1 MRRSQGFFLDFV
13 HFAGPFWHSENKNAI
28 RRSTAILIGLTILQ
42 IVMAVLVNQWN
53 AALFD
58 AIEQHSMSGLT
69 QQIMLLMV
77 ILVANIVIT
86 VAHLSIKRGL
96 MIDWRTWLTEKVT
109 DRWMNDG
116 RHYLV
121 SHMPGEHDNPDER
134 IAEDCRIATES
145 AISLGHSLFYS
156 FLSLI
161 SFTQILWT
169 LSGVVTVDFIFTFN
183 LHGHLVWIAIIYAG
197 LASWL
202 GWLVGIPLTKATNA
216 NQTAEANFRSGLIDA
231 RENSQAIALIEAEDF
246 EKKRFKGLFEQIREV
261 WSRQTSAWQYIL
273 AFSTG
278 YGLLSMAFPVLIASP
293 RYIAGAITL
302 GALMQSAQ
310 AFQEMASALSWPVNN
325 LASIALWRASVERVL
340 NLIKALDV
348 VDEEIAKPEHH
359 WIVIEQT
366 DKPVLAFRDL
376 TISKLNGPVLASGI
390 NMEIQ
395 QGDHVLI
402 TGNTFTGAKLF
413 RAIAQ
418 LRPWGTGKIELPK
431 DDFLFFMPPRP
442 HLPANLTLRAAI
454 CYPKLGSCF
463 TDGELKQTLKI
474 VGLDRLIGQLDN
486 VDFWTH
492 SLSREEQQRL
502 GMARLLLNKPH
513 WIFLQEAFDSL
524 DADSE
529 EQMLRLIF
537 QHLPNAT
544 LLSITNLKNAPMFH
558 EKFLQL

>member
-1 MRRSQGFFLDFV
+1 MDFV
-13 HFAGPFWHSENKNAI
+13 RFAGRFWFSENKGTI
-28 RRSTAILIGLTILQ
+28 RLSTAFLIGLTVLQ
-42 IVMAVLVNQWN
+42 IVMAVLVNKWN

-69 QQIMLLMV
+69 RQILLLLV
-77 ILVANIVIT
+77 IMVANIAIT
-86 VAHLSIKRGL
+86 VAHLTVKRKL

-156 FLSLI
+156 CLSLI
-161 SFTQILWT
+161 SFTQILWS
-169 LSGVVTVDFIFTFN
+169 LSGVVTVDFIFEFN
-183 LHGHLVWIAIIYAG
+183 LHGHLVWIAVIYAG

-202 GWLVGIPLTKATNA
+202 GWLVGIPLTRATNA

-231 RENSQAIALIEAEDF
+231 RENSQAIALIEGESF
-246 EKKRFKGLFEQIREV
+246 EKKRFKALFDQIREV
-261 WSRQTSAWQYIL
+261 WSLQTTACQYIL

-278 YGLLSMAFPVLIASP
+278 YGLLSMAFPILVSSP
-293 RYIAGAITL
+293 RYITGAITL

-310 AFQEMASALSWPVNN
+310 AFQEMASALSWPINN

-340 NLIKALDV
+340 NLIKALDT
-348 VDEEIAKPEHH
+348 VDEEITKPEHH
-359 WIVIEQT
+359 WIVVEQT

-376 TISKLNGPVLASGI
+376 TIAKLNGPVLASGI
-390 NMEIQ
+390 NMEIE

-418 LRPWGTGKIELPK
+418 LRPWGTGKIELPN
-431 DDFLFFMPPRP
+431 DDRLFFMPPRP
-442 HLPANLTLRAAI
+442 HLPANLSLREAI
-454 CYPKLGSCF
+454 CYPQTGISF
-463 TDGELKQTLKI
+463 TDEDLKRTLKI
-474 VGLDRLIGQLDN
+474 VELEHLIDQLDN
-486 VDFWTH
+486 VDIWTR

-502 GMARLLLNKPH
+502 GMVRLLLNKPH
-513 WIFLQEAFDSL
+513 WIFIQEAFDSL
-524 DADSE
+524 DALGE
-529 EQMLRLIF
+529 ENMLRLIL

-544 LLSITNLKNAPMFH
+544 FLSITKLENAAMFH
-558 EKFLQL
+558 KKFLEL